1 MKSIQEE
8 QYDSLLNQKV
18 TAARRCLSMD
28 KLMEFLNDDAPKV
41 RRSAATNP
49 NATPEV
55 LMFAMGSSDVVVRR
69 NAAKNLRADE
79 KVLLKAL
86 SDDDSQVA
94 SNAARNQSATD
105 KVVLKAL
112 KNKRDIVRE
121 GAVFNPSIKPVHLI
135 KALDDSD
142 CLIASS
148 AADMLYEILTAT
160 GVLDEKTEDSWK
172 KDVLEDPLLRLS
184 VLVKVSPPKKSRSR
198 K

>member
-1 MKSIQEE
+1 MKSMQEE

-41 RRSAATNP
+41 RRYAATNP

-105 KVVLKAL
+105 KAILKAL
-112 KNKRDIVRE
+112 RDKREIVRE

-142 CLIASS
+142 YLIASS
-148 AADMLYEILTAT
+148 AADMLYEILIEMK
-160 GVLDEKTEDSWK
+160 VIEEKTELSWK
-172 KDVLEDPLLRLS
+172 KEIIGDPIFRLS
-184 VLVKVSPPKKSRSR
+184 ILAKVSPPKKSRSR

>member
-1 MKSIQEE
+1 MKSMQEE

-41 RRSAATNP
+41 RRYAATNP

-112 KNKRDIVRE
+112 KNKREIVRE

-142 CLIASS
+142 HLIASS

-160 GVLDEKTEDSWK
+160 GVLDEKTESSWK

-184 VLVKVSPPKKSRSR
+184 VLVKVSPPKKSRS
-198 K
+198 KK